1 MYTNKYVFVD
11 AWAWLELSN
20 RKDIYHELARKEYA
34 KMKASGYRMVTSD
47 YVLDEVITAQFK
59 TAWSLR
65 KKYQDKPDISFTDLT
80 SFALMQELAI
90 NSVFTGDVSFNAT
103 IKVNY
108 SSALPF
114 LTIPEANLRLY
125 RFNDLNDAWEPTI
138 QCGDVDTVNKIV
150 CGITTGFSTFA
161 VMGAAPS
168 QPSSGGSGDS
178 TGGGGVTTPEPAK
191 NIVKH
196 ETKDCNVLS
205 LKPSSCKFRVENSW
219 IASEGLT
226 SENLR
231 MYRWDGA
238 KWSELETRVLSK
250 DASATKV
257 AETTAAPT
265 TTAPA
270 VTPSAT
276 ATAPPATQE
285 PIQFVYIIIL
295 IGVIAVIVYLYAA
308 TQKKK

>member
-1 MYTNKYVFVD
+1 MFIGID
-11 AWAWLELSN
+11 APALS
-20 RKDIYHELARKEYA
+20 
-34 KMKASGYRMVTSD
+34 
-47 YVLDEVITAQFK
+47 
-59 TAWSLR
+59 
-65 KKYQDKPDISFTDLT
+65 
-80 SFALMQELAI
+80 
-90 NSVFTGDVSFNAT
+90 DVSFNAT
-103 IKVNY
+103 IKVND

-150 CGITTGFSTFA
+150 C
-161 VMGAAPS
+161 
-168 QPSSGGSGDS
+168 
-178 TGGGGVTTPEPAK
+178 GVTTPEPAK